1 LAYNAKNITELLF
14 MRHKPFEFM
23 SRGKTFFAQRWWPD
37 QYPKA
42 VVVFVHTWAG
52 HSNRDAKLAE
62 ALTEQGYA
70 CYGFDFLGH
79 GQTKGRRAYITD
91 FDHWVADFTT
101 FVEVVHSELRSVPF
115 FVHGYGTGGC
125 VAAHYLTSGHN
136 DIDGVIFNASAL
148 AVGKRISKAHILL
161 AWIIGGILP
170 RIPVA
175 PLPPDSMSSVYDEQR
190 AYDNDPL
197 VFHGQMTAGT
207 GKELL
212 MASLHITHRL
222 HKISTPFLALQG
234 RKDTLVTGAEQLY
247 KEASSTQKELKQYD
261 ALHDLLHERETPQ
274 VMSDIVDWLNQR
286 MANLH

>member
-1 LAYNAKNITELLF
+1 

-42 VVVFVHTWAG
+42 VVVFVHSWAG
-52 HSNRDAKLAE
+52 HSNRYEKIAE
-62 ALTEQGYA
+62 VLTQQGYA

-79 GQTKGRRAYITD
+79 GQTQQGRRAYIAD
-91 FDHWVADFTT
+91 FEHWVADLTT
-101 FVEVVHSELRSVPF
+101 FIEVVHSELRSVPF
-115 FVHGYGTGGC
+115 FVHGYGTGGG
-125 VAAHYLTSGHN
+125 VVAHYLSSGHN
-136 DIDGVIFNASAL
+136 DVDGVIFNSSAL
-148 AVGKRISKAHILL
+148 AVGKKVSKAHILL

-175 PLPPDSMSSVYDEQR
+175 PLPPNSMSSIVSEQQ

-234 RKDTLVTGAEQLY
+234 RQNTLVSGAEQLY
-247 KEASSTQKELKQYD
+247 QQASSSDKTLKQYD
-261 ALHDLLHERETPQ
+261 ALHDLLHEKETPQ
-274 VMSDIVDWLNQR
+274 VIADIVEWLAAR
-286 MANLH
+286 VPA

>member
-1 LAYNAKNITELLF
+1 
-14 MRHKPFEFM
+14 MRHKAFEFM
-23 SRGKTFFAQRWWPD
+23 SRGKKFFAQRWWPD
-37 QYPKA
+37 VYPKA

-52 HSNRDAKLAE
+52 HSGRDAQLAE
-62 ALTEQGYA
+62 QLTVQGYA

-79 GQTKGRRAYITD
+79 GKTQGRRAYISD
-91 FDHWVADFTT
+91 FEHWVADLTT
-101 FVEVVHSELRSVPF
+101 FIETVHSELRSVPF
-115 FVHGYGTGGC
+115 FIHGYGTGGC
-125 VAAHYLTSGHN
+125 VAAHYLSSGHH

-148 AVGKRISKAHILL
+148 AVGKKVSKVHIML

-175 PLPPDSMSSVYDEQR
+175 PIPPNSMSSLLSEQQ

-212 MASLHITHRL
+212 MASLHITHRF
-222 HKISTPFLALQG
+222 HKINTPFLVLQG
-234 RKDTLVTGAEQLY
+234 RQDTLVTGADQLY
-247 KEASSTQKELKQYD
+247 QQASSLEKTSKSYD
-261 ALHDLLHERETPQ
+261 ALHDLLHEKETPQ
-274 VMSDIVDWLNQR
+274 VISDMIDWLNQR